1 MFSNI
6 CNKEDL
12 PIKTDIYIVN
22 RIEMSNMKP
31 LKTGLL
37 FLIIVFTQG
46 LSSNAQKPNGQKL
59 LIGSYTNGV
68 VADGIYYY
76 QFNSNGSTDFIS
88 KTAAADPSFLAP
100 SLTKPY
106 LYAVNELGNGNGAV
120 SAYRFDKVSG
130 SFQLL
135 NTVLSG
141 GDHPC
146 HISIDAQNRFAFVSN
161 YSGGNFSVMRIETDG
176 KLSNAIQTIQH
187 TGSSVNKSR
196 QDKPHVHS
204 AFISP
209 DEKYVL
215 VQDLGTDL
223 ISVYSLNLSNTRPV
237 SEKPISIFQC
247 NPGDG
252 PRHISFHPTKPIVYA
267 VQELTGSVTVLN
279 FTKGILKKM
288 QEVNMFAQGVAKK
301 SGAADIHVSPDG
313 KFLYASNRADFND
326 LAIFKIAKNGWLQW
340 VGSEPTLGLA
350 PRNFAIDPTGQFL
363 LAANQNSNEVVV
375 FKRNLQTGKLI
386 DTGKRIAVSKPVCLK
401 FID

>member
-1 MFSNI
+1 
-6 CNKEDL
+6 
-12 PIKTDIYIVN
+12 
-22 RIEMSNMKP
+22 MKKNCI
-31 LKTGLL
+31 LFTLL
-37 FLIIVFTQG
+37 SFFTQI
-46 LSSNAQKPNGQKL
+46 LFAQKPIGQKL

-76 QFNSNGSTDFIS
+76 QFNANGSTTLIS
-88 KTAAADPSFLAP
+88 KTAAPDPSFLAP
-100 SLTKPY
+100 SATKPF
-106 LYAVNELGNGNGAV
+106 LYSVNELGNGNGAV
-120 SAYRFDKVSG
+120 SAYHFDKVSG
-130 SFQLL
+130 NFQLL

-146 HISIDAQNRFAFVSN
+146 HISIDSKNRFAIVSN

-176 KLSNAIQTIQH
+176 RLSNAIQTIQH
-187 TGSSVNKSR
+187 TGGSINKTR

-204 AFISP
+204 AFSSP
-209 DEKYVL
+209 DEKYLL
-215 VQDLGTDL
+215 VQDLGTDE
-223 ISVYSLNLSNTRPV
+223 ISVYGLNLNNTRPV
-237 SEKPISIFQC
+237 SEKPISVFQC

-252 PRHISFHPTKPIVYA
+252 PRHISFHPNKPIVYA

-279 FTKGILKKM
+279 FTKGTLKKL
-288 QEVNMFAQGVAKK
+288 QQVNMFAQGVNKK

-326 LAIFKIAKNGWLQW
+326 LAIFKIAQNGWLQW
-340 VGSEPTLGLA
+340 VGSEPTLGQA

-375 FKRNLQTGKLI
+375 FKRNVQTGKLI

-401 FID
+401 FVN

>member
-1 MFSNI
+1 MNQYDMLAKKLL
-6 CNKEDL
+6 NKRFFIL
-12 PIKTDIYIVN
+12 AVT
-22 RIEMSNMKP
+22 
-31 LKTGLL
+31 LL
-37 FLIIVFTQG
+37 QAVISI
-46 LSSNAQKPNGQKL
+46 AQQPNSQKL
-59 LIGSYTNGV
+59 LIGSYTNGA

-76 QFNSNGSTDFIS
+76 QFNANGSTTLIS
-88 KTAAADPSFLAP
+88 KTAAPDPSFLAP
-100 SLTKPY
+100 SATKPFI
-106 LYAVNELGNGNGAV
+106 YAVNELGNGNGAV
-120 SAYRFDKVSG
+120 SAYHFDKVSG
-130 SFQLL
+130 NFQLL

-146 HISIDAQNRFAFVSN
+146 HISIDSKNRFVIVSN
-161 YSGGNFSVMRIETDG
+161 YSGGNFSVMRIEADG
-176 KLSNAIQTIQH
+176 RLSNSIQTIQH
-187 TGSSVNKSR
+187 SGSSANKSR

-209 DEKYVL
+209 DEKYLL
-215 VQDLGTDL
+215 VQDLGTDE
-223 ISVYSLNLSNTRPV
+223 ISIYGLNLNNTRPV
-237 SEKPISIFQC
+237 TEKPISVFQC

-279 FTKGILKKM
+279 FTKGTLKKL
-288 QEVNMFAQGVAKK
+288 QQVNMFAQGVNKK

-326 LAIFKIAKNGWLQW
+326 LAIFKIAQNGWLQW

-350 PRNFAIDPTGQFL
+350 PRNFVIDPTGQFL

-375 FKRNLQTGKLI
+375 FKRNGQTGKLT

-401 FID
+401 FVN

>member
-1 MFSNI
+1 MNQYDMLAKKLL
-6 CNKEDL
+6 NKRFFIL
-12 PIKTDIYIVN
+12 AVT
-22 RIEMSNMKP
+22 
-31 LKTGLL
+31 LL
-37 FLIIVFTQG
+37 QAVISI
-46 LSSNAQKPNGQKL
+46 AQQPNSQKL
-59 LIGSYTNGV
+59 LIGSYTNGAV
-68 VADGIYYY
+68 VDGIYYY
-76 QFNSNGSTDFIS
+76 QFNANGSTTLIS

-106 LYAVNELGNGNGAV
+106 LYTVNELGNGNGAV
-120 SAYRFDKVSG
+120 SAYQFDKVSG
-130 SFQLL
+130 NFQLL

-146 HISIDAQNRFAFVSN
+146 HISIDSKNRFAIVSN
-161 YSGGNFSVMRIETDG
+161 YSGGNFSVMRIEADG
-176 KLSNAIQTIQH
+176 SLSNSIQTIQH
-187 TGSSVNKSR
+187 SGSSANKSR

-209 DEKYVL
+209 DEKYLL
-215 VQDLGTDL
+215 VQDLGTDE
-223 ISVYSLNLSNTRPV
+223 ISIYGLNLNNTRPV
-237 SEKPISIFQC
+237 TEKPISVFQC

-279 FTKGILKKM
+279 FTKGTLKKL
-288 QEVNMFAQGVAKK
+288 QQVNMFAQGVNKK

-326 LAIFKIAKNGWLQW
+326 LAIFKIAQNGWLQW

-350 PRNFAIDPTGQFL
+350 PRNFVIDPTGQFL

-375 FKRNLQTGKLI
+375 FKRNGQTGKLT

-401 FID
+401 FVN

>member
-1 MFSNI
+1 MNLYAMLAKKLL
-6 CNKEDL
+6 NK
-12 PIKTDIYIVN
+12 
-22 RIEMSNMKP
+22 R
-31 LKTGLL
+31 
-37 FLIIVFTQG
+37 FLILAVTLLQAVI
-46 LSSNAQKPNGQKL
+46 SIAQLPNSQKL
-59 LIGSYTNGV
+59 LIGSYTSGA

-76 QFNSNGSTDFIS
+76 QFNANGSTTLIS
-88 KTAAADPSFLAP
+88 KTAAPDPSFLVP
-100 SLTKPY
+100 SPTKPFI
-106 LYAVNELGNGNGAV
+106 YAVNELGNGNGAV
-120 SAYRFDKVSG
+120 SAYHFDKVSG
-130 SFQLL
+130 NFQLL

-146 HISIDAQNRFAFVSN
+146 HISMDSKNRFVIVSN
-161 YSGGNFSVMRIETDG
+161 YSGGNFSVMRIEADG
-176 KLSNAIQTIQH
+176 HLSNSIQTIQH
-187 TGSSVNKSR
+187 SGSSANKSR

-209 DEKYVL
+209 DEKYLL
-215 VQDLGTDL
+215 VQDLGTDQ
-223 ISVYSLNLSNTRPV
+223 ISVYGLNLNNTRPV
-237 SEKPISIFQC
+237 TEKPISVFQC

-279 FTKGILKKM
+279 FTKGTLKKL
-288 QEVNMFAQGVAKK
+288 QQVNMFAQGVDKK

-326 LAIFKIAKNGWLQW
+326 LAIFKIAQNGWLQW

-375 FKRNLQTGKLI
+375 FKRNMQTGKLT

-401 FID
+401 FVN

>member
-1 MFSNI
+1 
-6 CNKEDL
+6 
-12 PIKTDIYIVN
+12 
-22 RIEMSNMKP
+22 MKP

>member
-1 MFSNI
+1 MNQYDMLAKKLL
-6 CNKEDL
+6 NKRFFIL
-12 PIKTDIYIVN
+12 AVT
-22 RIEMSNMKP
+22 
-31 LKTGLL
+31 LL
-37 FLIIVFTQG
+37 QAVISI
-46 LSSNAQKPNGQKL
+46 AQQPNSQKL
-59 LIGSYTNGV
+59 LIGSYTNGA

-76 QFNSNGSTDFIS
+76 QFNANGSTTLIS
-88 KTAAADPSFLAP
+88 KTAAPDPSFLAP
-100 SLTKPY
+100 SATKPFI
-106 LYAVNELGNGNGAV
+106 YAVNELGNGNGAV
-120 SAYRFDKVSG
+120 SAYHFDKVSG
-130 SFQLL
+130 NFQLL

-146 HISIDAQNRFAFVSN
+146 HISIDSKNRFVIVSN
-161 YSGGNFSVMRIETDG
+161 YSGGNFSVMRIEADG
-176 KLSNAIQTIQH
+176 RLSNSIQTIQH
-187 TGSSVNKSR
+187 SGSSANKSR

-209 DEKYVL
+209 DEKYLL
-215 VQDLGTDL
+215 VQDLGTDE
-223 ISVYSLNLSNTRPV
+223 ISIYGLNLNNTRPV
-237 SEKPISIFQC
+237 TEKPISVFQC

-279 FTKGILKKM
+279 FTKGTLKKL
-288 QEVNMFAQGVAKK
+288 QQVNMFAQGVNKK

-326 LAIFKIAKNGWLQW
+326 LAIFKIAQNGWLQW

-350 PRNFAIDPTGQFL
+350 PRNFVIDPTGQFL

-375 FKRNLQTGKLI
+375 FKRNMQTGKLT

-401 FID
+401 FVN

>member
-6 CNKEDL
+6 CNNWGL
-12 PIKTDIYIVN
+12 PGKADIYSIN
-22 RIEMSNMKP
+22 TSETPAMNLLIK
-31 LKTGLL
+31 GLL
-37 FLIIVFTQG
+37 L
-46 LSSNAQKPNGQKL
+46 LSFSVSPCLYCYAQKPGTQKL
-59 LIGSYTNGV
+59 LIGSYTGGTIT
-68 VADGIYYY
+68 DGIYYY
-76 QFNSNGSTDFIS
+76 QFNGNGSAELIG
-88 KTAAADPSFLAP
+88 KTAAADPSFLAIAAN
-100 SLTKPY
+100 KPN
-106 LYAVNELGNGNGAV
+106 LYAVNELGNGKGAV
-120 SAYRFDKVSG
+120 SAYQFDKVSG

-146 HISIDAQNRFAFVSN
+146 HISINARNQFAFVSN
-161 YSGGNFSVMRIETDG
+161 YSGGNFSVMRIEADG
-176 KLSNAIQTIQH
+176 SLSIAVQTIQH
-187 TGSSVNKSR
+187 SGSSANKSR

-209 DEKYVL
+209 DEKYLL

-223 ISVYSLNLSNTRPV
+223 ISVYGLNLNNTRPV
-237 SEKPISIFQC
+237 SDKPISVFQC

-279 FTKGILKKM
+279 FTKGTLKKL
-288 QEVNMFAQGVAKK
+288 QQVNMFEKGDEKK

-313 KFLYASNRADFND
+313 KFLYASNRADYNN
-326 LAIFKIAKNGWLQW
+326 LVIYKIGPNGWLQW

-350 PRNFAIDPTGQFL
+350 PRNFAIDPTGKFF

-375 FKRNLQTGKLI
+375 FKRNLESGKLI
-386 DTGKRIAVSKPVCLK
+386 DTGKRIVVSKPVCLK
-401 FID
+401 FIQ

>member
-1 MFSNI
+1 
-6 CNKEDL
+6 
-12 PIKTDIYIVN
+12 
-22 RIEMSNMKP
+22 MSNMKP

>member
-1 MFSNI
+1 MPR
-6 CNKEDL
+6 KA
-12 PIKTDIYIVN
+12 DIYGINTFELLAMN
-22 RIEMSNMKP
+22 RLIK
-31 LKTGLL
+31 GLL
-37 FLIIVFTQG
+37 NLFFTLIPFLSIT
-46 LSSNAQKPNGQKL
+46 AQKPGSQRL
-59 LIGSYTNGV
+59 LIGSYTGGA
-68 VADGIYYY
+68 VAEGIYYF
-76 QFNSNGSTDFIS
+76 QFNANGSAELIS
-88 KTAAADPSFLAP
+88 KTAAADPSFLAIAP
-100 SLTKPY
+100 NKPNI
-106 LYAVNELGNGNGAV
+106 YAVNELGNGKGAV
-120 SAYRFDKVSG
+120 SAYQFDKVSG

-146 HISIDAQNRFAFVSN
+146 HISIDSKNLFVFVSN
-161 YSGGNFSVMRIETDG
+161 YSGGNFSVMRIEADG
-176 KLSNAIQTIQH
+176 SLSNAIQTIQH
-187 TGSSVNKSR
+187 TGSSANKSR

-209 DEKYVL
+209 DEKYIL

-223 ISVYSLNLSNTRPV
+223 ISVYGLNLNNTRPV
-237 SEKPISIFQC
+237 SEKPISVFQC

-279 FTKGILKKM
+279 FNKGTLRKL
-288 QEVNMFAQGVAKK
+288 QQVNMFVKGDEKK

-326 LAIFKIAKNGWLQW
+326 LAIFKIGQNGWLQW

-350 PRNFAIDPTGQFL
+350 PRNFAIDPTGKFL

-375 FKRNLQTGKLI
+375 FKINTETGKLT
-386 DTGKRIAVSKPVCLK
+386 DTGKRIGVSKPVCLK
-401 FID
+401 FVN